1 MRKGEK
7 YKYANDKSNADIS
20 KELCRLV
27 GLLPS
32 PNSFNHIVYLF
43 TLGLIHK
50 VAEQA
55 RNSDKKLDKIEM
67 ELPFVGKLILNID
80 DEELIVKNIKFEEEF
95 KQWLIEAANEG
106 KSPLVEHMNKKFV
119 QNVQEKYREIL

>member
-20 KELCRLV
+20 KELCRMV
-27 GLLPS
+27 GLSPS

-55 RNSDKKLDKIEM
+55 RDSDKKLERIEM
-67 ELPFVGKLILNID
+67 ELPFIGKLIMTLD
-80 DEELIVKNIKFEEEF
+80 DKEPIVENIKFEEEF
-95 KQWLIEAANEG
+95 KQWVFEAVSEG
-106 KSPLVEHMNKKFV
+106 KSPLIDHMNKKFV
-119 QNVQEKYREIL
+119 KNVQDKYREIL

>member
-20 KELCRLV
+20 KELCRMV
-27 GLLPS
+27 GLSPS

-55 RNSDKKLDKIEM
+55 RDSDKKLERIEM
-67 ELPFVGKLILNID
+67 ELPFIGKLIMTLD
-80 DEELIVKNIKFEEEF
+80 DKEPIVENIKFEEEF
-95 KQWLIEAANEG
+95 KQWVFEAVSEG
-106 KSPLVEHMNKKFV
+106 KSPLIDHMNKKFV
-119 QNVQEKYREIL
+119 KNVQDKYIEIL